1 MGAEGALDVQGKI
14 QALVADKLQVV
25 SYKWLSRNFS
35 VSSNDAKRLL
45 QEFVTNHGKGLEVI
59 YALSG
64 WLKENPDVYNIRLV
78 SGCKLAEAK
87 QDLRGKCS
95 VHVYSVQ
102 ASIPKDPAAIW
113 NTEFVQAEELFD
125 QPLTVDNCLRDN
137 RFCGVSN
144 SFVQRNVNGKSIAME
159 PPATEISAGA
169 VPPKTTASSPPF
181 EAHQHGLS
189 KQPDPMSGILSPTAA
204 VAMEGNDDTVSPKVR
219 AVPDNPPLGKV
230 KDDASFFNKKK
241 VANEKTSHGGNGRS
255 LANLWGRASAKS
267 KPEIPKV
274 DATNDISR
282 VSATSD
288 AQISAQEA
296 LEPISSDD
304 EWQKASQKESGGSI
318 GRKRRVVLDFSDE
331 EDEANVVN
339 LALPEPSSC
348 QSELCPKK
356 NTDLEGMG
364 FDGQAAE
371 KTRIREEK
379 ASVGVSGL
387 SSEAEVGRSRKV
399 DIDEAQD
406 LGPEKSSDR
415 NREEQATDY
424 VSTSP
429 KRAKVLKTRIDE
441 RGREVTEVV
450 WEEDA
455 AEKGKAATTTAA
467 DNTSRDRPPSAAKSS
482 PPAPRHAPSVP
493 AAKAGGGRT
502 TKAGGAKDNKQ
513 PNILSFFKKA

>member
-14 QALVADKLQVV
+14 RLCFVFMFIILNV

-45 QEFVTNHGKGLEVI
+45 QEFVTKHGKGLEVI

-78 SGCKLAEAK
+78 SGCKLAVHCFRSLIDAEAK

-159 PPATEISAGA
+159 PPAT
-169 VPPKTTASSPPF
+169 K
-181 EAHQHGLS
+181 L
-189 KQPDPMSGILSPTAA
+189 QPDPMSGILSPTAA
-204 VAMEGNDDTVSPKVR
+204 VAMEGSDDIVSPKVR

-371 KTRIREEK
+371 KARILEEK

-441 RGREVTEVV
+441 RGREGCLGG
-450 WEEDA
+450 DA